1 MTPELWAQLVGGIGF
16 FILVSGTLWGIWW
29 RIEGKV
35 DKAKA
40 EASAVASAANAL
52 AALTRQELADH
63 RLHTAETYVTKAGM
77 QEQTSQILRS
87 IEGVGNRIDGLN
99 ERLDRLYEAQPRGRA
114 ARA

>member
-1 MTPELWAQLVGGIGF
+1 MTGAEIMTVVGF
-16 FILVSGTLWGIWW
+16 FVMLSGTLWGIWW

-40 EASAVASAANAL
+40 EASNAAAAANAL

-87 IEGVGNRIDGLN
+87 IEGVGNRIDGLS
-99 ERLDRLYEAQPRGRA
+99 ERLDRLYEARPTGTATRVG
-114 ARA
+114 